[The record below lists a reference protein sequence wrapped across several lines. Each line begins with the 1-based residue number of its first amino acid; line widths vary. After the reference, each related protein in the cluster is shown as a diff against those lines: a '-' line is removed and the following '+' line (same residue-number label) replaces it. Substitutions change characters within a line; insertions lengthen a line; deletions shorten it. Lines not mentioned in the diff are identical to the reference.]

1 MAKEKITPSP
11 AGTQTNVDEM
21 AGIMS
26 QENVAP
32 IADTPAKPKMIEV
45 DANVLQNL
53 LDRLADVENKT
64 GEFEKTASQDQIR
77 KIEALRAQG
86 KLVKSVKVRRYNGK
100 FVLAWAVT
108 EDNVWV
114 ADGKVYEVQKLD
126 LFFDDNSKE
135 NITLA
140 QFTRGALYES
150 YEVLKEAR
158 TADGNIEYTLILP
171 GGKNLV
177 IMEKYVN

>member
-1 MAKEKITPSP
+1 MSKEKLTPSP
-11 AGTQTNVDEM
+11 AGTQTSVNEM
-21 AGIMS
+21 AGIMKE
-26 QENVAP
+26 ENVAP
-32 IADTPAKPKMIEV
+32 VPEAAKPKMVEV

-53 LDRLADVENKT
+53 MDRLADVESKA

-86 KLVKSVKVRRYNGK
+86 KLVKSVKIRRFNGK

-126 LFFDDNSKE
+126 IFFEDGTKE

-140 QFTRGALYES
+140 QFTRGAMYET

>member
-1 MAKEKITPSP
+1 MSKEKLTPSP
-11 AGTQTNVDEM
+11 AGTQTSVNDM
-21 AGIMS
+21 AGIMKE
-26 QENVAP
+26 ENVAP
-32 IADTPAKPKMIEV
+32 VTEVAKPKMVEV
-45 DANVLQNL
+45 DASVLQDL
-53 LDRLADVENKT
+53 LDRVANVETKT

-77 KIEALRAQG
+77 KIEAMRAKGQ
-86 KLVKSVKVRRYNGK
+86 LVKSVKIRRFNGK

-126 LFFDDNSKE
+126 LFFEDGSKE

-140 QFTRGALYES
+140 QFTRGAMYES

-158 TADGNIEYTLILP
+158 TSDGNIEYTLILP